1 MKKRT
6 LALIL
11 ALAMMLCMFAGC
23 GGSKAEESKA
33 PESTA
38 PESTAPESAAPES
51 TVPEEKSYNL
61 DFNTPFAAEGPAG
74 KAAVEFAKE
83 VEELSGGSIKINVF
97 TDGALGNGNE
107 SWASLASGD
116 LDLCIIGQEGLD
128 PYAPEYTFLIS
139 PFLIQSYDHVRALLE
154 SEIGDGLI
162 EKYREAGIETLAFH
176 YRDIRVM
183 AADKEVKTA
192 EDVNGLKLRLPGI
205 TTFVEA
211 WSQLGAIPTTV
222 AMSELY
228 TALQTGVAE
237 SCEGGYEQMVT
248 LKIYEVQ
255 DYIINTEHEY
265 EHCYLNINKELFDG
279 MSENQQKILRDCAV
293 KWMAWADEQSE
304 SSREAYKQECID
316 GGMTYVEFDK
326 APFVAALEEFHR
338 GQFETKWTGFTYDQ
352 VMSYAK

>member
-1 MKKRT
+1 MKKHISLL
-6 LALIL
+6 LALTLML
-11 ALAMMLCMFAGC
+11 ALFAGC
-23 GGSKAEESKA
+23 SGGSTPSSA
-33 PESTA
+33 PESSA
-38 PESTAPESAAPES
+38 PSSGTPETSAPAN
-51 TVPEEKSYNL
+51 EKSYNL
-61 DFNTPFAAEGPAG
+61 DFNTPFSAEGPAG

-83 VEELSGGSIKINVF
+83 VEERSGGSIKINVF

-107 SWASLASGD
+107 SWASLSSGD
-116 LDLCIIGQEGLD
+116 LDLCILGQEGLD
-128 PYAPEYTFLIS
+128 AYAPEYTFLIS

-154 SEIGDGLI
+154 SEIGDGLV

-183 AADKEVKTA
+183 ASNKPITTA
-192 EDVNGLKLRLPGI
+192 ADVNGLKLRLPGI

-248 LKIYEVQ
+248 LKVYEVQ
-255 DYIINTEHEY
+255 DYITNTEHEY
-265 EHCYLNINKELFDG
+265 EHGYLNINKELFDG
-279 MSENQQKILRDCAV
+279 MSENQQTILRECAE

-304 SSREAYKQECID
+304 ASREDYKQECID
-316 GGMTYVEFDK
+316 GGMNYLEFDK
-326 APFVAALEEFHR
+326 APFVAALEDFHR
-338 GQFETKWTGFTYDQ
+338 GQFDTKWTGFTYDQ